1 MKIIKNITLLISS
14 LCLIS
19 ACDYFDKDKSP
30 LFKGNT
36 TIKNDAYH
44 FEMTEEDKAIYHN
57 YLSNLNSE
65 DRKERENFYC
75 GTLANKI
82 VKFPKE
88 FMFTPMGYPD
98 ISFLEQDGWKAKMRW
113 CDDPIISYSV
123 VVDWPGL
130 EPARSK
136 YGFDK
141 LDWGTYDQY
150 LVISQNEKDKD
161 YSNAVIYVFGQLDQ
175 FGDEIIRNNPKNL
188 RPYLENLFKKYKVTS
203 DNKAIVRKDLNLEQ
217 LDIPVSKDKI
227 FAVYWHRTR
236 KNQADLVIECK
247 PVPDK
252 LFSWCTSYFFPKNIP
267 NVISSF
273 VVTEDNLA
281 NWPELI
287 KKSEELFNSFLV
299 KNESKKKK

>member
-123 VVDWPGL
+123 VVDWP
-130 EPARSK
+130 
-136 YGFDK
+136 
-141 LDWGTYDQY
+141 
-150 LVISQNEKDKD
+150 
-161 YSNAVIYVFGQLDQ
+161 
-175 FGDEIIRNNPKNL
+175 
-188 RPYLENLFKKYKVTS
+188 
-203 DNKAIVRKDLNLEQ
+203 
-217 LDIPVSKDKI
+217 
-227 FAVYWHRTR
+227 
-236 KNQADLVIECK
+236 
-247 PVPDK
+247 
-252 LFSWCTSYFFPKNIP
+252 
-267 NVISSF
+267 
-273 VVTEDNLA
+273 
-281 NWPELI
+281 
-287 KKSEELFNSFLV
+287 
-299 KNESKKKK
+299 